1 MLALVCDGVMQGVV
15 RQDGT
20 GMASFDVT
28 YTAIVCRPYKGEV
41 LDAVVTSVNK
51 VRGGNVQLVLGKCT
65 VRTLVLQYASS
76 MVPEC
81 SSSSASSVV
90 VVTYK

>member
-1 MLALVCDGVMQGVV
+1 MQGVV

-51 VRGGNVQLVLGKCT
+51 VRAMYG
-65 VRTLVLQYASS
+65 
-76 MVPEC
+76 
-81 SSSSASSVV
+81 
-90 VVTYK
+90 